1 MLKEK
6 LMEDYKEALRQRDT
20 VKVSTLRMLRAAIH
34 NAEIDKGDELRDEE
48 VVKVIQSEVR
58 KEREALE
65 AFERGGREDLAAD
78 ARRRIEILESY
89 LPRMLSE
96 DEIREAAL
104 KVIEEVGAL
113 SPKDMGKV
121 MSKLMPQL
129 KGRADGSL
137 VSGVVRELLEAKLSS
152 DVK

>member
-1 MLKEK
+1 MLKER
-6 LMEDYKEALRQRDT
+6 LMEDYKEALRRRDT
-20 VKVSTLRMLRAAIH
+20 IKVSTLRMLRAAIH
-34 NAEIDKGDELRDEE
+34 NAEIDKGGELCDDEVIR
-48 VVKVIQSEVR
+48 VIQSEVR

-65 AFERGGREDLAAD
+65 AFERGGREDLAAETK
-78 ARRRIEILESY
+78 RRIEILESY

-96 DEIREAAL
+96 SEIREFAS

-113 SPKDMGKV
+113 STKDMGKV

-137 VSGVVRELLEAKLSS
+137 VSKVVRELLEARLPS
-152 DVK
+152 DVE